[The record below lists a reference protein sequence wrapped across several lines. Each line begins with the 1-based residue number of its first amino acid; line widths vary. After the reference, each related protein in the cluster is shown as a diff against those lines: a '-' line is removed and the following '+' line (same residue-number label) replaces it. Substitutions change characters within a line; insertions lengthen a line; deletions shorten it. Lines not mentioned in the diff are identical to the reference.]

1 MDFRALQAGRAE
13 ELRGGG
19 LMADNEKSSSLAATA
34 KGTAPSIY
42 KNYSSFPPIFQA
54 PDQQT
59 EEEMRLGLLYDEGNQ
74 GEVYNPDYLYGGE
87 NYPSLRIL
95 WLGGAID
102 SLKRGQKPPLLSFCD
117 VFMVPG
123 RRVLVVEKCVRHADI
138 WRGKRRA
145 KTTTPGYLSMKWTPR
160 PISCSRRYRRFSRA
174 RKDSGSLQ
182 GGMRKRKRIG
192 QNRNSKRREHLKRC
206 SRLCRTYE
214 LKPLNA

>member
-1 MDFRALQAGRAE
+1 MKKFQRKVAN
-13 ELRGGG
+13 LR
-19 LMADNEKSSSLAATA
+19 T
-34 KGTAPSIY
+34 
-42 KNYSSFPPIFQA
+42 
-54 PDQQT
+54 
-59 EEEMRLGLLYDEGNQ
+59 
-74 GEVYNPDYLYGGE
+74 DYTRE
-87 NYPSLRIL
+87 
-95 WLGGAID
+95 
-102 SLKRGQKPPLLSFCD
+102 KRGPKPPPLSFCD

-145 KTTTPGYLSMKWTPR
+145 TTTTPGCLPMKRTPR

-192 QNRNSKRREHLKRC
+192 QNRNNKRREHLKGC

-214 LKPLNA
+214 LKPLNALIQTFYSLCPYSFYYKADKIYKTLQSPKSNRNNNSIKHRGKIKKALAIRHK